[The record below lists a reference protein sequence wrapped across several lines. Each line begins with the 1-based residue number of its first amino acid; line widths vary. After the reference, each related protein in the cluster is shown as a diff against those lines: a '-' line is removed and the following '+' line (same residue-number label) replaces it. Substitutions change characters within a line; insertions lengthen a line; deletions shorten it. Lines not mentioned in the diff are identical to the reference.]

1 MFRAAMDIASA
12 RNVLF
17 IGPLRSPCPRWAQRR
32 MTVKEPSAD
41 ETLQAQG
48 MKWFTPH
55 CCGAMQRVWRI
66 SKNAPLPSRTIGPWS
81 DAIPCFRLAG

>member
-1 MFRAAMDIASA
+1 
-12 RNVLF
+12 
-17 IGPLRSPCPRWAQRR
+17 

-55 CCGAMQRVWRI
+55 GCGAMQRVWRI

-81 DAIPCFRLAG
+81 DAIPVFQARRLTRCRADEEPAAPEP